1 MTNKQAAEELVS
13 LYALCSQRGTV
24 NPDKR
29 TAIVMAIAALTKNE
43 DVQPDINKLI

>member
-1 MTNKQAAEELVS
+1 MTNQQAAEELVS
-13 LYALCSQRGTV
+13 LYALYSMKYNV

-29 TAIVMAIAALTKNE
+29 TAVVMAIAALTKNE